1 MRLTR
6 RQIELLND
14 FVNQAPHSK
23 DGVDAAR
30 FRASHE
36 DDWEN
41 LEDLERRHFLERNE
55 KNAYLVRIPSLVAV
69 RDHNKR
75 AEKSLFLAEV
85 LFDYLR
91 SAYKTDPGQP
101 IFLTDL
107 AEAIDLPIELVRRG
121 VFYLATASIWASRST
136 DMNDAEAHITSSE
149 GILRYKTFASLLA
162 ELQKW
167 TDPQSG
173 NPATR
178 EKQQKFGIL
187 SAPTLLTSDLMRPSG
202 VFGMALVYMDLDNFK
217 RINTDLTESVVDEVV
232 LPPLHRLLEAHAEHI
247 GIAYA
252 EGGDEFVVLLPN
264 FSRHMAI
271 AFAEG
276 LRRNIVDLRF
286 KGAAAAV
293 HLSVS
298 LGIAHVAPGEDA
310 TSLKKRANEAK
321 KFAKEQGKN
330 VVAAWSAGGPELAI
344 PYKLRRDD
352 R

>member
-1 MRLTR
+1 MRLTK
-6 RQIELLND
+6 RQLELLVD
-14 FVNQAPHSK
+14 LVNQAPHTK

-41 LEDLERRHFLERNE
+41 LDDLERRHFVERTE
-55 KNAYLVRIPSLVAV
+55 ENAYLVRIPSLVAL

-91 SAYKTDPGQP
+91 SAYKKNPGQG
-101 IFLTDL
+101 IFLADL
-107 AEAIDLPIELVRRG
+107 ANALDLPIELVRRG
-121 VFYLATASIWASRST
+121 IFYLATASIWASRPA
-136 DMNDAEAHITSSE
+136 DLNAAEAHISSSE
-149 GILRYKTFASLLA
+149 GILKYKTFASLLTD
-162 ELQKW
+162 LQKW
-167 TDPQSG
+167 TEPQSG
-173 NPATR
+173 NPSTR

-187 SAPTLLTSDLMRPSG
+187 SAPTLLTADLKRPSG

-232 LPPLHRLLEAHAEHI
+232 LPPLHRLLEAHADHI

-271 AFAEG
+271 AFAED
-276 LRRNIVDLRF
+276 LRRNIVALRF
-286 KGAAAAV
+286 NGAAAAV
-293 HLSVS
+293 KLSVS

-310 TSLKKRANEAK
+310 TALKKQANEAK

-330 VVAAWSAGGPELAI
+330 VVAAWAANGPELAI